1 MDDSREQQP
10 SSTPASADA
19 PADPPESVT
28 RTDDFMSPARN
39 GGRTPTAPESFLPP
53 GFLSEDG
60 RSNGAHADGA
70 GSLPYGAAIPSDEE
84 FEGEEEHEEEDAHAR
99 AFLAGGAFATVAI
112 DRYDDLPAIFG
123 KIDSAPSPRVAL
135 VAARGNRELQRAL
148 SMRRLQR
155 HLDLTGKDL
164 ILVTRSRALRL
175 RAREEGLPAVGS
187 LRRVNFH
194 TYGRDGLRLGP
205 VTVPMPS
212 LSAIVAL
219 VVLSAAVLGAAAV
232 VFWFLPKAEVTVFV
246 PTAAS
251 QDIFELVLDGQVT
264 AVNVET
270 GTVPARR
277 REVLVT
283 RTVYR
288 PATGIAQIPTTR
300 AGVALRFTNR
310 SNAPVVVPQGTV
322 AVANNG
328 VKFTTASD
336 VELPRQNA
344 SGDVI
349 ALAQQPGVIGN
360 VPANSVVAIEGDLAG
375 RVAVTNPAPGEKG
388 ADTPTQAV
396 SEADVEGVRQFVEP
410 ILIDAAIQDL
420 LLRFA
425 ETSTVFAASARVE
438 ITEITS
444 KPAVNVP
451 GKYADV
457 QVTGRVSVL
466 TAEDVDL
473 HQIYADRFLP
483 QMPPDSMLLDDQFST
498 TVIATGQPE
507 PTSDRLPVTVEAR
520 ALSAPFIDRASLQDS
535 LAGRSKQGVE
545 DFVDGLVDTPMPP
558 LVDLSPAWVPRLPR
572 RADRIDVTFAPAP

>member
-1 MDDSREQQP
+1 MGQRG
-10 SSTPASADA
+10 TVA
-19 PADPPESVT
+19 V
-28 RTDDFMSPARN
+28 N
-39 GGRTPTAPESFLPP
+39 GGTPLPAPESPFPP
-53 GFLSEDG
+53 GFEAGDRTATRTGLLDDDQPPAERLPAAEEDDE
-60 RSNGAHADGA
+60 ADDD
-70 GSLPYGAAIPSDEE
+70 Y
-84 FEGEEEHEEEDAHAR
+84 EEDAQAR

-175 RAREEGLPAVGS
+175 RAREEALPSVGS
-187 LRRVNFH
+187 LRRVNFQ
-194 TYGRDGLRLGP
+194 TYGRSGLRLGSLAL
-205 VTVPMPS
+205 PMPS
-212 LSAIVAL
+212 LGAI
-219 VVLSAAVLGAAAV
+219 AAVLVLAAALLGAAAV

-246 PTAAS
+246 PTVAS

-270 GTVPARR
+270 GVVPARR
-277 REVLVT
+277 REVIVT
-283 RTVYR
+283 RTIYR
-288 PATGIAQIPTTR
+288 PATGITQIPTTH
-300 AGVALRFTNR
+300 AGVALRFVNR
-310 SNAPVVVPQGTV
+310 SNAPIVVPKGTV
-322 AVANNG
+322 AVANSG
-328 VKFTTASD
+328 VKFTTAND

-349 ALAQQPGVIGN
+349 ALAQQPGTVGN
-360 VPANSVVAIEGDLAG
+360 VPANTIVAIEGELAG

-388 ADTPTQAV
+388 TDTPTQVV

-410 ILIDAAIQDL
+410 ILIDAAIQDV

-425 ETSTVFAASARVE
+425 ETSTAFRGSARVE

-444 KPAVNVP
+444 TPAVNVP

-457 QVTGRVSVL
+457 RVTGRVTVL

-473 HQIYADRFLP
+473 HQVYAARFRT
-483 QMPPDSMLLDDQFST
+483 QMPPDSMLLDDQFTT
-498 TVIATGQPE
+498 TVIATGEADQVG
-507 PTSDRLPVTVEAR
+507 DRLPVTVEAR
-520 ALSAPFIDRASLQDS
+520 ALTAPYIDRAQLRE
-535 LAGRSKQGVE
+535 AVTGKSKQGVE
-545 DFVDGLVDTPMPP
+545 DVVRGLVETPMPP
-558 LVDLSPAWVPRLPR
+558 LVELSPGWVPWLPR
-572 RADRIDVTFAPAP
+572 RADRIDIIFVPAP